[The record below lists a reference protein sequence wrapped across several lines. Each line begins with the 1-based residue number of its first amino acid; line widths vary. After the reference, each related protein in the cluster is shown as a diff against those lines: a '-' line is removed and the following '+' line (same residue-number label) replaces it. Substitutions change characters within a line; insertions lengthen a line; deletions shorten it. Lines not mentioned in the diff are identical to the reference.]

1 MLIEIILL
9 LLLCLFYLY
18 ISHHTCEHYEHVY
31 TPDEIFTHLSY
42 IDAALTEN
50 KIKHWIMYGTL
61 LGAVRNNDIIP
72 YDYDFDLG
80 ANIDDLD
87 LILSLN
93 NKINKDGYVFIKP
106 TTMCVDY
113 DTLSKEKL
121 MWRVSLKIEYK
132 GIVMGDI
139 YLYKKFNDG
148 YMRRFD
154 INSGTYFWPNS
165 TFHSWFIDTLKCVT
179 IRNKCFDAPMYPEIL
194 LEHWYGKTWKTPI
207 KARAQGGAGD
217 DASDVYGGSKNI
229 SLKFL
234 KSFLIKNNINDITQC
249 LNHNIK
255 YIFPAEQKDWIINND
270 KMCV

>member
-1 MLIEIILL
+1 MLTILIFLL
-9 LLLCLFYLY
+9 LSIFCLYMMRQNY
-18 ISHHTCEHYEHVY
+18 EHYEHVY

-42 IDAALTEN
+42 IDAVLAEN
-50 KIKHWIMYGTL
+50 NIKHWIMYGTL

-87 LILSLN
+87 AILLLN
-93 NKINKDGYVFIKP
+93 DKINKDGYTFIKP
-106 TTMCVDY
+106 TTMCIDY
-113 DTLSKEKL
+113 ETLSKEKP

-154 INSGTYFWPNS
+154 VNTGTYFWPNS
-165 TFHSWFIDTLKCVT
+165 TFHSWFINTLKCVT
-179 IRNKCFDAPMYPEIL
+179 IRNKCFDAPIYPEIL

-207 KARAQGGAGD
+207 KAKAQGGEGD
-217 DASDVYGGSKNI
+217 DSSDVYGGSKTI
-229 SLKFL
+229 SLQFL
-234 KSFLIKNNINDITQC
+234 KTFLVEKNVPQTMQHLDHPIF
-249 LNHNIK
+249 
-255 YIFPAEQKDWIINND
+255 YIYPAEQKSWIINND